1 MDRRYIARWRKGTR
15 IKFHFHVS
23 SIYDDSY
30 QSVEE
35 KKKTEELKKLELENL
50 SSEQDIKQ
58 RKEFAG
64 RIFNLTLYYLF
75 TVALFLFLSASPNS
89 FEISDTVLVTLL
101 GTTTSTVLGMFY
113 FVAKYL
119 FSRPNKKTE

>member
-1 MDRRYIARWRKGTR
+1 MEEGNKNKVDELQK
-15 IKFHFHVS
+15 KFHFHVS